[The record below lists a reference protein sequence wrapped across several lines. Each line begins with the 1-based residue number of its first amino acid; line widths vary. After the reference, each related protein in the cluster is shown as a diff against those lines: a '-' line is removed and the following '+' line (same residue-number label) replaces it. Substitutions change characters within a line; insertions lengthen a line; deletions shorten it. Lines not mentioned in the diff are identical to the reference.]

1 MTCPKKV
8 VPIIKLWYDPTR
20 KEQGYVKEMITLF
33 FLKKQLEITYHIFE
47 CEHTRFGH
55 AQHKSIFQRC
65 SKFQFT

>member
-8 VPIIKLWYDPTR
+8 VPMFKLRYETTR
-20 KEQGYVKEMITLF
+20 KEQDYVKEMRTPF
-33 FLKKQLEITYHIFE
+33 FLKKQLEMTYHIFE
-47 CEHTRFGH
+47 CEHTLFGH